1 MKMKKMKGY
10 RVKPGAKVDLSRFD
24 AGDTSGFK
32 GGKGGKDDTQE
43 IFDRLNDRL
52 EELQEM
58 LWAEGRHKL
67 LVVLQ
72 GMDTSGK
79 DGTIRHVFDGVNPLG
94 VRVAS
99 FKAPTP
105 EELAHD
111 FLWRVHPLVP
121 GKGEMVIFNRSHYE
135 DVLAARVRGFV
146 PPAVWKQRYGQINDF
161 EALLADT
168 GTTILKFFLHIDAG
182 EQKERL
188 QERLDDPTKR
198 WKFRK
203 GDLEDRRL
211 WDEYTAAYEDLLSR
225 TSTKH
230 APWYV
235 VPSNRKW
242 YRNLVVASVI
252 VEALEKLRLAYP
264 EPEEDLQGVVIE

>member
-1 MKMKKMKGY
+1 MKMKKIKGY
-10 RVKPGAKVDLSRFD
+10 RVKQGAKVDLSRFD
-24 AGDTSGFK
+24 AGDTSAF
-32 GGKGGKDDTQE
+32 KGGKDDTQE
-43 IFDRLNDRL
+43 LFEGLNDRL
-52 EELQEM
+52 EDLQEM

-111 FLWRVHPLVP
+111 FLWRVHPVVP

-146 PPAVWKQRYGQINDF
+146 PGSVWKERYDQINDF
-161 EALLADT
+161 EELLAET
-168 GTTILKFFLHIDAG
+168 GTTILKFFLHIDAD
-182 EQKERL
+182 EQKQRL

-211 WDEYTAAYEDLLSR
+211 WKEYTAAYEDALSR
-225 TSTKH
+225 TSTKW
-230 APWYV
+230 ASWYV
-235 VPSNRKW
+235 VPSNKKW

-252 VEALEKLRLAYP
+252 VETLEGLGMTYP
-264 EPEEDLQGVVIE
+264 EPEEDLQGISIT

>member
-1 MKMKKMKGY
+1 MKMKKIKEY
-10 RVKPGAKVDLSRFD
+10 RVKPGTRVDMSSFD
-24 AGDTSGFK
+24 AGDTSAF
-32 GGKGGKDDTQE
+32 KGGKDDTAE
-43 IFDRLNDRL
+43 LFGNLNDRL
-52 EELQEM
+52 EALQEM

-67 LVVLQ
+67 LIVLQ

-94 VRVAS
+94 VRVAA
-99 FKAPTP
+99 FKVPT
-105 EELAHD
+105 EAELAHD
-111 FLWRVHPLVP
+111 FLWRVHPVVP

-135 DVLAARVRGFV
+135 DVLAARVHGFV
-146 PPAVWKQRYGQINDF
+146 PPAVWKERFGQINDF
-161 EALLADT
+161 EKVLAET
-168 GTTILKFFLHIDAG
+168 GTIILKFFLFIDAD

-203 GDLEDRRL
+203 GDLDDRRL
-211 WDEYTAAYEDLLSR
+211 WKEYMAAYEDVLSR
-225 TSTKH
+225 TSTKQ

-252 VEALEKLRLAYP
+252 VDALERLDMKYP
-264 EPEEDLQGVVIE
+264 EPEEDLAGIVVE

>member
-1 MKMKKMKGY
+1 MKRY
-10 RVKPGAKVDLSRFD
+10 RVEPGSQVDLSRID
-24 AGDTSGFK
+24 AGDTSAFP
-32 GGKGGKDDTQE
+32 GGKSDTKE
-43 IFDRLNDRL
+43 VFAKLNDRL

-58 LWAEGRHKL
+58 LWAENRHKV

-111 FLWRVHPLVP
+111 FLWRVHPKVP
-121 GKGEMVIFNRSHYE
+121 GSGEMVIFNRSHYE
-135 DVLAARVRGFV
+135 DVLAVRVKELA
-146 PPAVWKQRYGQINDF
+146 PPKVWKPRYDQINDF
-161 EALLADT
+161 ERLLAES
-168 GTTILKFFLHIDAG
+168 GTTILKFFLHIDKD
-182 EQKERL
+182 EQAKRL
-188 QERLDDPTKR
+188 QARLDDPTKR

-203 GDLEDRRL
+203 GDLEDRKL
-211 WDEYTAAYEDLLSR
+211 WKKFTEAYEEALSR
-225 TSTKH
+225 TSKDD

-235 VPSNRKW
+235 VPANKKW
-242 YRNLVVASVI
+242 YRNLVVATI
-252 VEALEKLRLAYP
+252 LVETLEKLDMRYP
-264 EPEEDLQGVVIE
+264 EPEEDLDGIKID

>member
-1 MKMKKMKGY
+1 MKMKKIKAY
-10 RVKPGAKVDLSRFD
+10 RVKPGSKVDLSRFD
-24 AGDTSGFK
+24 AGDTSAFK
-32 GGKGGKDDTQE
+32 GDKDDTQE
-43 IFDRLNDRL
+43 LFERLNERL
-52 EELQEM
+52 EDLQEM
-58 LWAEGRHKL
+58 LWAENRHKL

-146 PPAVWKQRYGQINDF
+146 PASVWKERYDQINDF
-161 EALLADT
+161 EELLAET
-168 GTTILKFFLHIDAG
+168 GTTILKFFLHIDAD

-211 WDEYTAAYEDLLSR
+211 WKEYTAAYEAALSR
-225 TSTKH
+225 TSTKW

-235 VPSNRKW
+235 VPSNKKW

-252 VEALEKLRLAYP
+252 VEALEGLGMTYP
-264 EPEEDLQGVVIE
+264 EPEEDLQGIVIE

>member
-1 MKMKKMKGY
+1 MKVTKKMKRY
-10 RVKPGAKVDLSRFD
+10 RVDPGTRLDLSRFD
-24 AGDTSGFK
+24 AGDTSAFK
-32 GGKGGKDDTQE
+32 AGKDETE
-43 IFDRLNDRL
+43 EVFAKLNARL

-67 LVVLQ
+67 LIVLQ
-72 GMDTSGK
+72 GLDTSGK

-111 FLWRVHPLVP
+111 FLWRVHPKVP

-135 DVLAARVRGFV
+135 DVLAARVHGLV
-146 PPAVWKQRYGQINDF
+146 PPTVWKERYDQINDF
-161 EALLADT
+161 EKLLAET
-168 GTTILKFFLHIDAG
+168 GTTILKFFLHIDAD

-188 QERLDDPTKR
+188 RARLDDPTKR

-203 GDLEDRRL
+203 GDLADRRL
-211 WDEYTAAYEDLLSR
+211 WQDYTKAYEDALSR
-225 TSTKH
+225 TSTRW
-230 APWYV
+230 APGTSCRRTRSGTATWWS
-235 VPSNRKW
+235 P
-242 YRNLVVASVI
+242 
-252 VEALEKLRLAYP
+252 P
-264 EPEEDLQGVVIE
+264 

>member
-1 MKMKKMKGY
+1 MNMKMKKIKGY
-10 RVKPGAKVDLSRFD
+10 RVKQGARLDLSRCD
-24 AGDTSGFK
+24 AGDTAAF
-32 GGKGGKDDTQE
+32 KGGKDDTAE
-43 IFDRLNDRL
+43 LFDRLNGRL

-58 LWAEGRHKL
+58 LWAENRHRV

-99 FKAPTP
+99 FKAPTA

-121 GKGEMVIFNRSHYE
+121 GTGEVVIFNRSHYE

-146 PPAVWKQRYGQINDF
+146 PASVWKKRYDQIYDF
-161 EALLADT
+161 EKLLAAT
-168 GTTILKFFLHIDAG
+168 GTVILKFFLHIDAD
-182 EQKERL
+182 EQKQRL

-203 GDLEDRRL
+203 GDLEDRGL
-211 WDEYTAAYEDLLSR
+211 WQEYLKAYEDALSR
-225 TSTKH
+225 TSTKW

-235 VPSNRKW
+235 VPSNKKW

-252 VEALEKLRLAYP
+252 VEALEGLGMTYP

>member
-1 MKMKKMKGY
+1 MKRY
-10 RVKPGAKVDLSRFD
+10 RVEPGSRVDLSRID
-24 AGDTSGFK
+24 AGDTSAFPD
-32 GGKGGKDDTQE
+32 GKSGTKE
-43 IFDRLNDRL
+43 AFAKLNGRL

-58 LWAEGRHKL
+58 LWAEGRHKV

-79 DGTIRHVFDGVNPLG
+79 DGTISHVFDGVNPQG

-111 FLWRVHPLVP
+111 FLWRVHPKVP
-121 GKGEMVIFNRSHYE
+121 GRGEMVIFNRSHYE
-135 DVLAARVRGFV
+135 DVVAVRVKELA
-146 PPAVWKQRYGQINDF
+146 PPAVWKARYDQIVDF
-161 EALLADT
+161 ERMLAES
-168 GTTILKFFLHIDAG
+168 GTTILKFFLHIDKD

-188 QERLDDPTKR
+188 QARLDDPTKR

-203 GDLEDRRL
+203 GDLEDRKL
-211 WDEYTAAYEDLLSR
+211 WDGFTEAYAEALSR
-225 TSTKH
+225 TSKDG

-235 VPSNRKW
+235 VPANKKW
-242 YRNLVVASVI
+242 YRNLVVATI
-252 VEALEKLRLAYP
+252 LVETFEKLDMRYP
-264 EPEEDLQGVVIE
+264 EPEEDLDGIKVEP

>member
-1 MKMKKMKGY
+1 MKSRY
-10 RVKPGAKVDLSRFD
+10 RVDPGTRLDLSRFD
-24 AGDTSGFK
+24 AGDSSAFP
-32 GGKGGKDDTQE
+32 GGKGEVKEVFQK
-43 IFDRLNDRL
+43 LNGRL

-58 LWAEGRHKL
+58 LWATSRHKV

-105 EELAHD
+105 EELDHD
-111 FLWRVHPLVP
+111 FLWRVHPEVP
-121 GKGEMVIFNRSHYE
+121 GRGELVIFNRSHYE
-135 DVLAARVRGFV
+135 DVLAVRVRELA
-146 PPAVWKQRYGQINDF
+146 PPEVWKARYDQINDF
-161 EALLADT
+161 ERLLSET
-168 GTTILKFFLHIDAG
+168 GTTILKFFLHIDQK

-188 QERLDDPTKR
+188 QARLDDPTKR

-203 GDLEDRRL
+203 GDLEDRKL
-211 WDEYTAAYEDLLSR
+211 WKEYTEAYEEALSR

-235 VPSNRKW
+235 VPANKKW
-242 YRNLVVASVI
+242 YRNLVVATILVD
-252 VEALEKLRLAYP
+252 ALEKLDMRYP
-264 EPEEDLQGVVIE
+264 EPEEDLDGIVIE